1 MLKFI
6 SDDEKI
12 KRAKEKRQRKADKA
26 KKIRERKFWKK
37 LKALHFIENK
47 DEAVI
52 LCHPKALKILL
63 IVLKKTKPKSKQ
75 YME

>member
-26 KKIRERKFWKK
+26 KKIRERKF
-37 LKALHFIENK
+37 
-47 DEAVI
+47 
-52 LCHPKALKILL
+52 
-63 IVLKKTKPKSKQ
+63 
-75 YME
+75 